1 MQNETGL
8 RNLNQLV
15 TIGYLNGFYYKPR
28 IDKNLIN
35 KFNEGLICSSGC
47 LAGEVNYYASIDDY
61 ENITKDVANQ
71 LLKDEMGGVYI
82 TAATPASILSKE
94 IEVELSEFYFVDMI
108 SQNIGGSTSD
118 PRTSYIESP
127 TMLESVILN
136 LDLVMRRLRTKK
148 NFMIL
153 DSINNLSIHSNNKI
167 LEEFI
172 HVVINKMKLK
182 EVSCIL
188 FTVKEQ
194 TPDELTNILKLLSD
208 TFVGG
213 E

>member
-1 MQNETGL
+1 MSEVSKKIVASVRAG
-8 RNLNQLV
+8 
-15 TIGYLNGFYYKPR
+15 
-28 IDKNLIN
+28 NLITV
-35 KFNEGLICSSGC
+35 CSID
-47 LAGEVNYYASIDDY
+47 IDDY
-61 ENITKDVANQ
+61 ENVTKDVANQ

-153 DSINNLSIHSNNKI
+153 FEYSR
-167 LEEFI
+167 F
-172 HVVINKMKLK
+172 
-182 EVSCIL
+182 
-188 FTVKEQ
+188 
-194 TPDELTNILKLLSD
+194 
-208 TFVGG
+208 
-213 E
+213 

>member
-1 MQNETGL
+1 MSEVSKKIVASVRAG
-8 RNLNQLV
+8 
-15 TIGYLNGFYYKPR
+15 
-28 IDKNLIN
+28 NLITV
-35 KFNEGLICSSGC
+35 CSVG
-47 LAGEVNYYASIDDY
+47 IDDY
-61 ENITKDVANQ
+61 ENVTKDVANQ

-153 DSINNLSIHSNNKI
+153 DSINNLAIHSNNKI

>member
-1 MQNETGL
+1 MSEMSKEVVASVKAG
-8 RNLNQLV
+8 
-15 TIGYLNGFYYKPR
+15 
-28 IDKNLIN
+28 NLITV
-35 KFNEGLICSSGC
+35 CSVG
-47 LAGEVNYYASIDDY
+47 IDDY
-61 ENITKDVANQ
+61 ENVTKDVANQ

-153 DSINNLSIHSNNKI
+153 DSINNLAIHSNNKI

-208 TFVGG
+208 TFVG
-213 E
+213 EE

>member
-1 MQNETGL
+1 MSEVSKKIVASVKAG
-8 RNLNQLV
+8 
-15 TIGYLNGFYYKPR
+15 
-28 IDKNLIN
+28 NLITV
-35 KFNEGLICSSGC
+35 CSVGI
-47 LAGEVNYYASIDDY
+47 GDY
-61 ENITKDVANQ
+61 ENVTKDVANQ